1 MTKFKVCG
9 CYYIDKKDNNHA
21 GIDILNRKTN
31 TRIIVNKKLEIVKD
45 ATGVITCESSIGNI
59 MFDL

>member
-9 CYYIDKKDNNHA
+9 CYYTKPNNKTSE
-21 GIDILNRKTN
+21 GIAILNRKTN

-45 ATGVITCESSIGNI
+45 AISVVTCESSIGNI

>member
-1 MTKFKVCG
+1 MTKVKVCG
-9 CYYIDKKDNNHA
+9 CYYIDKNNRNHA
-21 GIDILNRKTN
+21 GLEILNRKTN

-45 ATGVITCESSIGNI
+45 YGAAITCESSIGNI